1 MPKTTAQLNVLINRL
16 AGPET
21 QEDKRLSIIEIK
33 VDELLASQDS
43 AQRSIQRV
51 IKETESYLKSGRDT
65 LIMTSRD
72 LVTGNDE
79 LSSLAI
85 GSNVAEALVRVLQG
99 IEVRPRYI
107 IAKVPSILKITSTF
121 SNEIINN
128 YLPNIYRAGS
138 HPPMRPL
145 KAWISNEP

>member
-43 AQRSIQRV
+43 AQRSIQQV
-51 IKETESYLKSGRDT
+51 IQETESYLKSGRDT
-65 LIMTSRD
+65 LIMTSRH

-107 IAKVPSILKITSTF
+107 IAKVHFI
-121 SNEIINN
+121 
-128 YLPNIYRAGS
+128 
-138 HPPMRPL
+138 HP
-145 KAWISNEP
+145 